1 MTPNVNGETRDVGR
15 ISNHPSSFRRVA
27 VLRKD
32 SDRFW
37 PQEYRLDLSAY
48 FADHAAPR
56 FDATHR
62 WLSPHTR
69 DASRRGYLCDT
80 QCIIRELER
89 RFPEPTLFPDGNE
102 GIAWATTMWTDR
114 AFFQNTV
121 NLVFGSLAD
130 KVPQSF
136 IDDREKLR
144 GAKFDVASM
153 KAAIPQMRDQ
163 CRAHV
168 QWIDLQ
174 LGDGRLWLSGNK
186 TSLLDV
192 NAYMNIWYIRTNL
205 PNADEMLAEFCKT
218 SAWEARM
225 RAIGH
230 GSRKEMPIAE
240 ALDIATKATPQTAV
254 TTDPHDPNGR
264 KPGDRVEV
272 APDDYGKI
280 KVSGDIVSLSSQ
292 HMAIRRHDARA
303 GEVVV
308 HFPRAGFLVTPV

>member
-1 MTPNVNGETRDVGR
+1 M
-15 ISNHPSSFRRVA
+15 
-27 VLRKD
+27 
-32 SDRFW
+32 
-37 PQEYRLDLSAY
+37 
-48 FADHAAPR
+48 
-56 FDATHR
+56 
-62 WLSPHTR
+62 
-69 DASRRGYLCDT
+69 
-80 QCIIRELER
+80 
-89 RFPEPTLFPDGNE
+89 FPDGNE

-153 KAAIPQMRDQ
+153 KAAIPQMRDE

-174 LGDGRLWLSGNK
+174 LGDGGWDERK
-186 TSLLDV
+186 QDQPFRRD
-192 NAYMNIWYIRTNL
+192 AYMNISYIRTNL
-205 PNADEMLAEFCKT
+205 PNADEMLAKIRKT

-230 GSRKEMPIAE
+230 GSRKEMPTAE

-264 KPGDRVEV
+264 KPGDWVEV
-272 APDDYGKI
+272 TPDDYGKI
-280 KVSGDIVSLSSQ
+280 EVSGDIVSLSSQ
-292 HMAIRRHDARA
+292 HIAIRRHDARA
-303 GEVVV
+303 GEGRRT
-308 HFPRAGFLVTPV
+308 FSTRGFLVTPV

>member
-1 MTPNVNGETRDVGR
+1 MSAVSPIILHHFDESPFSEKIRIVFGLKNIAWISVR
-15 ISNHPSSFRRVA
+15 ISRIMPRPDLMPLTGGYRRTPVMQ
-27 VLRKD
+27 VG
-32 SDRFW
+32 
-37 PQEYRLDLSAY
+37 
-48 FADHAAPR
+48 ADI
-56 FDATHR
+56 
-62 WLSPHTR
+62 
-69 DASRRGYLCDT
+69 YCDT